1 MKEKYLNKLEY
12 NKILKIL
19 EGFAITYLGKELVN
33 SLVPFS
39 SKQEVI
45 NSLTETTESNT
56 LIFRKGNPPI
66 AEIVDTCV
74 HFKTL
79 KSNSTLSAQYL
90 LDLAHILKISRELR
104 EYFYADIDI
113 SFAKR
118 LSRYFENLYTNIKIE
133 TTIFNSIIDEHTIDD
148 KASSTLLNIRRNIK
162 TTEQEIR
169 QKLNSFMSS
178 KYIQEAVITIRNNRY
193 VVPVKSEYKS
203 EVKGFVHDISASG
216 LTFFIEP
223 ISVFELNNKL
233 SSLKIEEN
241 IEIEKILQK
250 LSSLFF
256 DIIDELENNIS
267 IIGKIDFIF
276 AKGKYGISINGIE
289 PIINDNKFIDFKK
302 ARHPLID
309 TNKVVPIDIS
319 IGKDFSTL
327 VVTGPNTGGKTVT
340 LKTVGL
346 LLLMAMSGLYIPA
359 NSGSSIYVFDN
370 IFADIGDEQ
379 SIADSLSTFS
389 SHMLNIIEILNCITP
404 NSLVL
409 LDELGS
415 GTDPIEGASLA
426 ISILEYLY
434 NKKVLT
440 LSTTH
445 YSEIKNYAIV
455 TDGFENAS
463 SEFDVEKLQPTYKL
477 LIGVPGKSNA
487 FAISKRLGLSPEILE
502 KAKSLVNTSQISV
515 EELIKNIYDDKILI
529 EKEKEKILKN
539 SLEIETLKSSLNQDL
554 SSLEDKKIEL
564 VNSAKQEARD
574 ILLEAKEEV
583 NEAIL
588 KIQSSKDSKE
598 LNNIRAEMNSKI
610 KELNPTIL
618 DNTPSTLSKGDI
630 TLGMEVY
637 IPSLNQN
644 GIVLSLPNNSNQM
657 QVQVGNAKMNFNLNK
672 LEGVKNKSVN
682 TTNTKILKSNTI
694 NKASSV
700 SSEINVI
707 GYNVEEAT
715 FTIDKYLD
723 DCILANIP
731 SVRIV
736 HGKGTGTLRNGIHQ
750 FLKKNSHVK
759 SFRIGVYGE
768 GEMGVTI
775 VELK

>member
-1 MKEKYLNKLEY
+1 MKEKYLIKLEY

-19 EGFAITYLGKELVN
+19 DDFAITHLGKNLVN

-66 AEIVDTCV
+66 AEIADTCV
-74 HFKTL
+74 HFKALT
-79 KSNSTLSAQYL
+79 SNSTLSAQYL
-90 LDLAHILKISRELR
+90 LDLAHVLKMSRELR
-104 EYFYADIDI
+104 EYFFADINI

-118 LSRYFENLYTNIKIE
+118 LSKYFENLYTNIGIE
-133 TTIFNSIIDEHTIDD
+133 NTIFNSIIDEHTIDD

-162 TTEQEIR
+162 NTEQEIR

-178 KYIQEAVITIRNNRY
+178 KYVQEAVITIRNSRY
-193 VVPVKSEYKS
+193 VVPIKSEYKS
-203 EVKGFVHDISASG
+203 EVNGFVHDISSSG
-216 LTFFIEP
+216 STFFIEP

-241 IEIEKILQK
+241 IEIEKILQR

-256 DIIDELENNIS
+256 DIVDELENNIS
-267 IIGKIDFIF
+267 IIGKLDFIF

-302 ARHPLID
+302 ARHPLIAE
-309 TNKVVPIDIS
+309 NKVVPIDVS
-319 IGKDFSTL
+319 IGKTFSTL

-389 SHMLNIIEILNCITP
+389 SHMLNIIEILNCITE

-415 GTDPIEGASLA
+415 GTDPIEGSSLA

-434 NKKVLT
+434 NNNVLT

-455 TDGFENAS
+455 TEGFENAS

-487 FAISKRLGLSPEILE
+487 FAISKRLGLSSEILE
-502 KAKSLVNTSQISV
+502 KAKSLVDTSQISV
-515 EELIKNIYDDKILI
+515 EELIKNIYDDKIFI
-529 EKEKEKILKN
+529 ENEKEKILKS
-539 SLEIETLKSSLNQDL
+539 SLEIENLKLSLNQDL
-554 SSLEDKKIEL
+554 SALESKKSEL
-564 VNSAKQEARD
+564 ISNAKQEARD

-583 NEAIL
+583 SEALL
-588 KIQSSKDSKE
+588 KIQNSKDSKE
-598 LNNIRAEMNSKI
+598 LNNIRNEMNSKI
-610 KELNPTIL
+610 KSLNPTSL
-618 DNTPSTLSKGDI
+618 DNTQTTLAKEDI
-630 TLGMEVY
+630 AIGMEVY
-637 IPSLNQN
+637 IPTLSQN
-644 GIVLSLPNNSNQM
+644 GIVLSLPNNSNQI
-657 QVQVGNAKMNFNLNK
+657 QIQVGNAKINFDLSKIENS
-672 LEGVKNKSVN
+672 KNKSLN
-682 TTNTKILKSNTI
+682 TNNTKISKKHTI
-694 NKASSV
+694 NKASSI
-700 SSEINVI
+700 SPEINVI

-750 FLKKNSHVK
+750 FLKKNPHVK
-759 SFRIGVYGE
+759 SFRIGMYGE

>member
-1 MKEKYLNKLEY
+1 MKEKYLIKLEY

-19 EGFAITYLGKELVN
+19 DDFAITHLGKNLVN

-66 AEIVDTCV
+66 AEIADTCV
-74 HFKTL
+74 HFKALT
-79 KSNSTLSAQYL
+79 SNSTLSAQYL
-90 LDLAHILKISRELR
+90 LDLAHVLKMSRELR
-104 EYFYADIDI
+104 EYFFADINI

-118 LSRYFENLYTNIKIE
+118 LSKYFENLYTNIGIE
-133 TTIFNSIIDEHTIDD
+133 NTIFNSIIDEHTIDD

-162 TTEQEIR
+162 NTEQEIR

-178 KYIQEAVITIRNNRY
+178 KYVQEAVITIRNSRY
-193 VVPVKSEYKS
+193 VVPIKSEYKS
-203 EVKGFVHDISASG
+203 EVNGFVHDISSSG
-216 LTFFIEP
+216 STFFIEP

-241 IEIEKILQK
+241 IEIEKILQL

-256 DIIDELENNIS
+256 DIVDELENNIS
-267 IIGKIDFIF
+267 IIGKLDFIF

-302 ARHPLID
+302 ARHPLIAE
-309 TNKVVPIDIS
+309 NKVVPIDVS
-319 IGKDFSTL
+319 IGKTFSTL
-327 VVTGPNTGGKTVT
+327 VLTGPNTGGKTVT

-389 SHMLNIIEILNCITP
+389 SHMLNIIEILNCITE

-415 GTDPIEGASLA
+415 GTDPIEGSSLA

-434 NKKVLT
+434 NNNVLT

-455 TDGFENAS
+455 TEGFENAS

-487 FAISKRLGLSPEILE
+487 FAISKRLGLSSEILE
-502 KAKSLVNTSQISV
+502 KAKSLVDTSQISV

-529 EKEKEKILKN
+529 ENEKEKILKS
-539 SLEIETLKSSLNQDL
+539 SLEIENLKLSLNQDL
-554 SSLEDKKIEL
+554 SALESKKSEL
-564 VNSAKQEARD
+564 ISNAKQEARD

-583 NEAIL
+583 NEALL
-588 KIQSSKDSKE
+588 KIQNSKDSKE
-598 LNNIRAEMNSKI
+598 LNNIRNEMNSKI
-610 KELNPTIL
+610 KSLNPTSL
-618 DNTPSTLSKGDI
+618 DNTQTTLAKEDI
-630 TLGMEVY
+630 AIGMEVY
-637 IPSLNQN
+637 IPTLSQN
-644 GIVLSLPNNSNQM
+644 GIVLSLPNNSNQI
-657 QVQVGNAKMNFNLNK
+657 QIQVGNAKINFDLSKIENS
-672 LEGVKNKSVN
+672 KNKSLN
-682 TTNTKILKSNTI
+682 TNNTKISKKHTI
-694 NKASSV
+694 NKASSI
-700 SSEINVI
+700 SPEINVI

-750 FLKKNSHVK
+750 FLKKNPHVK
-759 SFRIGVYGE
+759 SFRIGMYGE

-775 VELK
+775 VKLK